1 MDLNP
6 RANASTN
13 QAAMLRAMRREG
25 SIAVIV
31 HPTAMRRRP
40 VEIPLSTLVA
50 RMVRMSESDRE
61 RW

>member
-1 MDLNP
+1 
-6 RANASTN
+6 
-13 QAAMLRAMRREG
+13 MLRAMRRKG

-31 HPTAMRRRP
+31 NPTAMRRRP

-61 RW
+61 HW

>member
-1 MDLNP
+1 
-6 RANASTN
+6 
-13 QAAMLRAMRREG
+13 MLRAMRRKG

-31 HPTAMRRRP
+31 NPTAMRSRP

-61 RW
+61 HW